1 MDQLA
6 PVIAWT
12 KKNIFWLVCGTLS
25 VAMIFVWFLT
35 TGDINEQRSKQ
46 EAALKSSVST
56 AKGIKSVMASALP
69 TNGPVETEEEGI
81 PAHPNETSLQG
92 MREELSATIDSIV
105 AAWKIRKQAQDSIL
119 VWPKCIPS
127 NRFIEAFSK
136 YNPPETMPDEEN
148 SAARTNMEQMLTL
161 YKAKIP
167 EQMSYLCG
175 DDVLRAYWKFDPKF
189 ADDSIPVEDEDDGST
204 PGGGFGGGSGAGFG
218 AGAGSGAPTLTSSAV
233 DLNQFAVR
241 WSDKNQDLWHSKLTT
256 FNGYD
261 GNLFDYPTPL
271 QCYMLQQDLW
281 LLEAMFRIIREV
293 NGDSAANDLSI
304 IKNIDHVAFGRE
316 VGGKLGELTPPDQRL
331 ADKTTAGMNGGMPKQ
346 GGPGGFGSD
355 PLGEEE
361 EYDEEGN
368 FEPNGG
374 FNFGRTLDDG
384 GEGDSGGS
392 NSNVPYD
399 NRYVDVNFEPL
410 SAAVVKGV
418 ISGDELPV
426 DNLELIVA
434 RRVPVRIALKMDERK
449 IADFMAAC
457 ANSPFAFEIQQ
468 VRWNRHTPG
477 GDEITLNGDGGSAGA
492 STEKRSGMGN
502 NLGMDG
508 FNANAVD
515 VVPVETRTNYD
526 VHVEFFG
533 IVKIYNPVREEDLKR
548 AAGLEEDADP
558 LDDSSASTKI
568 RDDNPTQP

>member
-46 EAALKSSVST
+46 ESALKSSVST
-56 AKGIKSVMASALP
+56 AKGIKSVTANALP

-92 MREELSATIDSIV
+92 MQEELSGTIDSIV

-127 NRFIEAFSK
+127 EEFVKFFSQH
-136 YNPPETMPDEEN
+136 NPPETMPDELN
-148 SAARTNMEQMLTL
+148 STANTNMEQMLTL
-161 YKAKIP
+161 YKTKIP

-175 DDVLRAYWKFDPKF
+175 DDVLRAYWKFDPKY
-189 ADDSIPVEDEDDGST
+189 ADDSIPVEDEDDG
-204 PGGGFGGGSGAGFG
+204 GGFGGGFGAGFG
-218 AGAGSGAPTLTSSAV
+218 AGEGSGAPTLSSSAV
-233 DLNQFAVR
+233 DLNQFAVK
-241 WSDKNQDLWHSKLTT
+241 WSDKNQDLWNKKLTT
-256 FNGYD
+256 FDGYD
-261 GNLFDYPTPL
+261 DNLGVDYPTPL

-331 ADKTTAGMNGGMPKQ
+331 ADKTTAGMSSGKSNQ
-346 GGPGGFGSD
+346 GFEDGFGGD
-355 PLGEEE
+355 PLGEE

-368 FEPNGG
+368 FEPDGDF
-374 FNFGRTLDDG
+374 FNRSMPSG

-477 GDEITLNGDGGSAGA
+477 GDEIALGGSGGSAGA

-502 NLGMDG
+502 DLGMDG
-508 FNANAVD
+508 FNATPVD

-526 VHVEFFG
+526 VYVEFFG
-533 IVKIYNPVREEDLKR
+533 IVKIYNPVGEEILKR